1 MCGIIGILSLKNTIN
16 NTIIS
21 SIDRLSY
28 RGYDSAGIAMIAQDG
43 SLDCVKAIGPIDA
56 LKQKIDSECDIKNKK
71 HKVGIAH
78 TRWATHGLVNLD
90 NCHPHCTDKV
100 AVVHNGVIENY
111 HEVKKELLSEGVVFK
126 SQTDTELIP
135 ILITKYINSG
145 MSYKD
150 AIVKMSRKLYGT
162 MAILVI
168 FKDEPHKLFGYKQGA
183 PMIAS
188 FNKDKTSFAL
198 SSDVYGV
205 ADISDYYIK
214 INDNEIVLFDND
226 KYNIYDSSNKL
237 LDKEIY
243 EVDKS
248 MIDSG
253 SKGEYATY
261 MMKEIHE
268 QSEVIL
274 NTINYFYNISTHEFV
289 FQKKLTEPRPRI
301 IKIIG
306 CGSSFIS
313 ASIGRYWLSKFSGI
327 SAQVVAA
334 SEARYDPDPSEIY
347 DYFLYIS
354 QSGETADILSA
365 ANEIK
370 SHVKKLFF
378 AITNNAY
385 SSLASLSDDVIL
397 TKAGVEISVAA
408 TKTLTT
414 QMMIFALLS
423 LYLGQQFKTL
433 SNEQF
438 QAHIKDLLS
447 IPRKIKA
454 LLENH
459 IVINAIKD
467 ASKKLAKQ
475 KSVLYIGRGA
485 YYQIAAEGALKLKEL
500 SYIFADSLEGG
511 ELKHGPIALVDKD
524 SYLIILLPKNELYD
538 KMIVTIEEISAR
550 DANIIIITDSK
561 EAAQRFSALA
571 LKITVITIGDEHL
584 EISSPFLFIVIAQLI
599 AYYTAKELGNDIDR
613 PRNLAKSVTVA

>member
-1 MCGIIGILSLKNTIN
+1 MCGIVGILSLKHTIN
-16 NTIIS
+16 NIIIS

-56 LKQKIDSECDIKNKK
+56 LKQKIDTECDIKNKK
-71 HKVGIAH
+71 HMLGIAH
-78 TRWATHGLVNLD
+78 TRWATHGGVNLD

-111 HEVKKELLSEGVVFK
+111 HEVKNELLSEGVVFK

-145 MSYKD
+145 ISYKE
-150 AIVKMSRKLYGT
+150 AIVKMSRKLHGT

-188 FNKDKTSFAL
+188 FNKDKTIFAL

-226 KYNIYDSSNKL
+226 KYNIYDSSDTL
-237 LDKEIY
+237 LDKEIH

-289 FQKKLTEPRPRI
+289 FPKKLTDPRPRI

-334 SEARYDPDPSEIY
+334 SEARYD
-347 DYFLYIS
+347 
-354 QSGETADILSA
+354 
-365 ANEIK
+365 
-370 SHVKKLFF
+370 
-378 AITNNAY
+378 
-385 SSLASLSDDVIL
+385 
-397 TKAGVEISVAA
+397 
-408 TKTLTT
+408 
-414 QMMIFALLS
+414 
-423 LYLGQQFKTL
+423 
-433 SNEQF
+433 QF
-438 QAHIKDLLS
+438 QTHIKDLLS

-538 KMIVTIEEISAR
+538 KIIVTIEEISAR